1 MTVPN
6 VGQPEKA
13 SSQAVTA
20 LVLGILGLLC
30 CPILGPIA
38 WYMGNQER
46 KAVRERR
53 SPASGEGLAVAGMV
67 LGILGTLYLLFAMM
81 WIFFMGGMAILSGM
95 AQGWQ

>member
-20 LVLGILGLLC
+20 LVLGILSLAC
-30 CPILGPIA
+30 CPVLGPIA
-38 WYMGNQER
+38 WYMGYQER
-46 KAVRERR
+46 KAIRERR
-53 SPASGEGLAVAGMV
+53 APLSGEGLALAGVV
-67 LGILGTLYLLFAMM
+67 LGILGSLYLVFMTL

>member
-53 SPASGEGLAVAGMV
+53 SSASGEGLAVAGMV